1 MRVKIKHDVND
12 KDFLLLMGFDLDIV
26 YSGTKKDN
34 GCIEIKGFEF
44 EENELEI
51 LD

>member
-26 YSGTKKDN
+26 YS
-34 GCIEIKGFEF
+34 ELKG
-44 EENELEI
+44 
-51 LD
+51 